1 MIYSALA
8 QLQHVSRES
17 HFLKSNHNHNNN
29 KKNLSKKTNQFRKDY
44 ISSNGVKTADI
55 INFWD
60 AQYMAIGTMNQF
72 YFLLFNSRLTV
83 EKVP

>member
-1 MIYSALA
+1 MIYSASA

-17 HFLKSNHNHNNN
+17 HFLKSNHNHNN

-44 ISSNGVKTADI
+44 ISSNGVKTADL
-55 INFWD
+55 INFWH

-72 YFLLFNSRLTV
+72 YFLLFNRLTV